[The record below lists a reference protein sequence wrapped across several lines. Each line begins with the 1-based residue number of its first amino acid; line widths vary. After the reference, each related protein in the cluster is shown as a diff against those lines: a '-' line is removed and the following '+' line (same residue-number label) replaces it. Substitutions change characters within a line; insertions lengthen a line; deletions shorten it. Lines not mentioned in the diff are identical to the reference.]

1 MRRPPVS
8 RTDTPRPLRPPTSGA
23 VIWAGVLAAAL
34 FGLTLASAQTH
45 SEQPLKSAAS
55 GAQAAGSPPS
65 ASKTAPATRP
75 YWSELSAKQQQALR
89 PLAPHWHALN
99 SGHKRKWLAL
109 SRNYAN
115 MSADDQ
121 TTLHS
126 RMIEWAALSNQ
137 QRAQARLNF
146 AEVKRVPADE
156 RKAKWEEYQALSA
169 EEKRRLAERA
179 PAKPHGAAIPVRPVP
194 AQKLVTVP
202 AVTSAGQHTPR
213 IMLAPPPPAVPA
225 AAPAAAIMVASP
237 PERVPAALSTPSSS
251 GIASQPVPAE
261 TQVPVPSAAAQVS
274 PPSSASNP
282 AGRAAEQPSPP

>member
-1 MRRPPVS
+1 M
-8 RTDTPRPLRPPTSGA
+8 PRPLRPPTSGA
-23 VIWAGVLAAAL
+23 VIWAGALAAAL
-34 FGLTLASAQTH
+34 FGLTLADAQPR
-45 SEQPLKSAAS
+45 SEPPLKSAGGA
-55 GAQAAGSPPS
+55 AQAATAS
-65 ASKTAPATRP
+65 ASSSSKTAPATKP
-75 YWSELSAKQQQALR
+75 YWSELSAEQQQALR
-89 PLAPHWHALN
+89 PLASHWHALN
-99 SGHKRKWLAL
+99 PGHKRKWLAL

-156 RKAKWEEYQALSA
+156 RKAKWEQYQALSE

-179 PAKPHGAAIPVRPVP
+179 PPKPRGAAIPVRPIP

-202 AVTSAGQHTPR
+202 AVTPAGQHTPR
-213 IMLAPPPPAVPA
+213 IMLAPPASPLPA
-225 AAPAAAIMVASP
+225 AAPAAAVVVASP
-237 PERVPAALSTPSSS
+237 PERVPSAVSTPSLPD
-251 GIASQPVPAE
+251 ASAAALQPVPAE
-261 TQVPVPSAAAQVS
+261 AQVPMPSSAATIQVP

-282 AGRAAEQPSPP
+282 AGRGAEQSSPP